1 MEQARWGWR
10 ACLAAGLIAATAPP
24 AFALSVSPPVVE
36 LRASAGSRLHGAFV
50 VTNDTEEPSTVT
62 VETEVLSRTGY
73 VQRDP
78 NEWLTV
84 TPSLLELA
92 PGEVG
97 EVTYDVSVPEDA
109 RGELAA
115 VVVFVQNLAPQAGGV
130 QMRFGMSVYVSVSGT
145 EELEVRVDSM
155 ALRLSEH
162 SAQAWLRIANHGNV
176 HCRPEGSVLV
186 NDPSGRTL
194 GQGQL
199 VRGAPVHPG
208 QQGTFVVSLPDGLR
222 LAQGT
227 YQLVA
232 DLTCYAASQVP
243 SRLHVRQVGDIQESG
258 QWASTDPPAVIP
270 DH

>member
-1 MEQARWGWR
+1 
-10 ACLAAGLIAATAPP
+10 
-24 AFALSVSPPVVE
+24 VSPPVVE
-36 LRASAGSRLHGAFV
+36 LRATAGSRLHGAFV
-50 VTNDTEEPSTVT
+50 VTNDTEEPGTVT

-73 VQRDP
+73 VQRGP
-78 NEWLTV
+78 KEWLTV

-92 PGEVG
+92 PGESG

-130 QMRFGMSVYVSVSGT
+130 QVRFGMSVYVSVSGT
-145 EELEVRVDSM
+145 EELALAVEEI
-155 ALRLSEH
+155 ALRSSQEA
-162 SAQAWLRIANHGNV
+162 SQVWLRNANAGND

-186 NDPSGRTL
+186 NDPSGHTL

-208 QQGTFVVSLPDGLR
+208 QQGTFVVSLPDGFH

-232 DLTCYAASQVP
+232 DLTCHAASQVP
-243 SRLHVRQVGDIQESG
+243 SRLHVRQVGEVLESG
-258 QWASTDPPAVIP
+258 QWVSTGSPAVIP
-270 DH
+270 DR